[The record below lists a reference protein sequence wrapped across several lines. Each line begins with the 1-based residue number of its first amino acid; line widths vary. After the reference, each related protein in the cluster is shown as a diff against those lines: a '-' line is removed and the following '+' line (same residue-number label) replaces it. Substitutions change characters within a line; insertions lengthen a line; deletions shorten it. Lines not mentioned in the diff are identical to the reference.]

1 MVHKLAFVFPGQGG
15 QAAGMGKDLYD
26 NFDCSRKLFDQADEI
41 LGSRLSS
48 LCFEGPEEELVRTVN
63 TQPALFVTSA
73 AAHAALI
80 ETGEFRP
87 FVTAG
92 HSVGEYAALYAAGA
106 LKFEDALCLVR
117 RRGELMQMASEQNPG
132 TMAAII
138 GLDADGVRKAL
149 EMSQDAGI
157 VDAANFNSPGQVVI
171 SGEVEA
177 VSKAG
182 EAALALGAKRVI
194 PLKVGGAF
202 HSRLMKSAAE
212 GMMIELYEA
221 PISEP
226 EVPIVANVSAEF
238 VRAADGIRQ
247 ALAKQV
253 MGSVLWE
260 DSVRK
265 MVECGVTGFVE
276 LGAGTTLAGMIK
288 RIVPDVPT
296 ASIGDKASLE
306 EFLEIVASA

>member
-1 MVHKLAFVFPGQGG
+1 MVGNLAFVFPGQGG

-26 NFDCSRKLFDQADEI
+26 NFDSSRKLFEQADEI
-41 LGSRLSS
+41 LGFRLSS
-48 LCFEGPEEELVRTVN
+48 LCFEGPEEELVRTIN
-63 TQPALFVTSA
+63 TQPTLFVTSA
-73 AAHAALI
+73 AAHAAFL
-80 ETGEFRP
+80 ETGQHKP

-106 LKFEDALCLVR
+106 LTFKEALRLVR
-117 RRGELMQMASEQNPG
+117 RRGELMQIASEQNPG
-132 TMAAII
+132 TMAAVI
-138 GLDADGVRKAL
+138 GLDADTVRKAV

-171 SGEVEA
+171 SGEPEA

-194 PLKVGGAF
+194 SLKVGGAF

-212 GMMIELYEA
+212 GMMIELAEA
-221 PISEP
+221 PISES
-226 EVPIVANVSAEF
+226 EVPVVANVSAEF

-265 MVECGVTGFVE
+265 MVECGVTRFVE

-288 RIVPDVPT
+288 RIAPDVPT
-296 ASIGDKASLE
+296 ASIGNKASLE
-306 EFLEIVASA
+306 EFVREVASS